1 MGRLRRVAKIGVPV
15 VLALTLAAC
24 GSSGKPGSKSS
35 GKSTTTTKP
44 VPVTT
49 TTIPSTVKNTLTAAI
64 AAYETAQGVTASEY
78 TIGHLQTSGVDSS
91 WALFSLIPTAGE
103 VNFQNGYGFAHLTS
117 GNWSVVGF
125 GSSGV
130 GCPPGA
136 AGNQVVPAKVLAGF
150 NLACSTPGHS

>member
-35 GKSTTTTKP
+35 GKSNATTKP